1 MSMQLDDGAARFLR
15 DLDEGVQAKVLRPA
29 AHAGSIVLQDAAKAA
44 APVYAGPPHFYASG
58 KPVVPGA
65 LRDAI
70 YRAHSPEESSNTHQV
85 YKVSWNTK
93 KVGYAFLIENGHWRT
108 NVVFVKDGVV
118 HYTKQRL
125 AKPVWVA
132 PKPFMRRAVDAESQA
147 LAAMKQRADER
158 IQDVI
163 NGVA

>member
-1 MSMQLDDGAARFLR
+1 MSMSLDDGATEFLR
-15 DLDEGVQAKVLRPA
+15 SLDEGVQAKVLRPA
-29 AHAGSIVLQDAAKAA
+29 AHAGSIVLQAAAKAA
-44 APVYAGPPHFYASG
+44 APVYAGPPHYRDNG

-70 YRAHSPEESSNTHQV
+70 YRAHSPEESTNTHQV

-93 KVGYAFLIENGHWRT
+93 KVGYAYLIENGHWRT
-108 NVVFVKDGVV
+108 NVVFVKDGKVV
-118 HYTKQRL
+118 YTKQRL
-125 AKPVWVA
+125 KTPVWVP

-147 LAAMKQRADER
+147 LAAMKGRAEER

-163 NGVA
+163 DGVA

>member
-1 MSMQLDDGAARFLR
+1 MTITLDEGAAVFLKS
-15 DLDEGVQAKVLRPA
+15 LDEGVQAKVLRPA
-29 AHAGSIVLQDAAKAA
+29 AHAGSIVLQSAAKAA
-44 APVYAGPPHFYASG
+44 APVYAGPAHYYASG

-70 YRAHSPEESSNTHQV
+70 YRAYSPEESSNTHQV

-93 KVGYAFLIENGHWRT
+93 KVGYAFLVENGHWRV
-108 NVVFVKDGVV
+108 NRVFYKDGAL
-118 HYTKQRL
+118 HYTKDRL

-132 PKPFMRRAVDAESQA
+132 AKPFMRRAIDAEPKA
-147 LAAMKQRADER
+147 LDAMKERAEER

-163 NGVA
+163 DGVA